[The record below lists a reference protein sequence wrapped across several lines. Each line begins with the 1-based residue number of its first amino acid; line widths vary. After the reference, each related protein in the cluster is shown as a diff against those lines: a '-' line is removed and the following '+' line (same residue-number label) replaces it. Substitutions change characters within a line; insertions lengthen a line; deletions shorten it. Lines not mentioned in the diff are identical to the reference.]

1 MEVLS
6 ADKFNLL
13 ILFGQAPIIALLT
26 YLVVGAKVPRDFTYF
41 VLALVSLW
49 FGTSVAAREIIRER
63 AVYKRERMVNLRLLP
78 YVGSKILILMLI
90 VGLQCLL
97 LFGTLKILDVTR
109 LMSFPGAYGG
119 LFHLVVMIV
128 TSLVGIS
135 LGLFVSA
142 VVKTSEMATSLIPL
156 ILIPQ
161 ILFCGLVGIPTG
173 MSKVVGVVMPATWAF
188 DEMKRLSRL
197 DVLRAKDEEAQA
209 SNKAEGSGLYKQIER
224 DNDRNIED
232 SRAKIDKYK
241 ADAEKSISNFEK
253 KMEDYQ
259 KDLAMGRAVKKPT
272 APKLSPVP
280 EIPAAEKIPDDLSSY
295 VDFLHPWGSR
305 TLDLAVLAAMFFT
318 FLIATIVALRMQDV

>member
-1 MEVLS
+1 
-6 ADKFNLL
+6 
-13 ILFGQAPIIALLT
+13 
-26 YLVVGAKVPRDFTYF
+26 
-41 VLALVSLW
+41 
-49 FGTSVAAREIIRER
+49 
-63 AVYKRERMVNLRLLP
+63 
-78 YVGSKILILMLI
+78 
-90 VGLQCLL
+90 
-97 LFGTLKILDVTR
+97 
-109 LMSFPGAYGG
+109 
-119 LFHLVVMIV
+119 
-128 TSLVGIS
+128 
-135 LGLFVSA
+135 
-142 VVKTSEMATSLIPL
+142 MATSLIPL